1 LTWRILFYIFSL
13 ENFSQRDY
21 VWNENVIS
29 QIPRFY
35 PYSVAWFI
43 FFFALYPM
51 FNVVCR
57 ELFPKFYAKVA
68 VEKRAE
74 LMSYCVCVV
83 HHAVVVPFGMYKV
96 YKDMMRNENELRETN
111 YADEVAV
118 IIPFII
124 GYFLADTLA
133 YAVPKAMEGNL
144 EFLYHHTLGLGL
156 TFTVIYIENAL
167 VIKMC
172 PHMLMCEVSSLFFT
186 FAYFLR
192 LNGYRGTSIVTALE
206 LLFALSFF
214 LTRNVNL
221 SMLTFALKDELSV
234 KYPVAMF
241 FLVMIVLLQFYW
253 LYKIV
258 KSQLKSKNVAK
269 IEKNKKSK

>member
-1 LTWRILFYIFSL
+1 MLMIEHMLMIDMAYLMIIFSL
-13 ENFSQRDY
+13 DNFSQRDY

-57 ELFPKFYAKVA
+57 ELFPKFYANVA

-74 LMSYCVCVV
+74 LVSYCVCVV

-96 YKDMMRNENELRETN
+96 YKDMMRKENKLRETN
-111 YADEVAV
+111 YAGEVAV

-144 EFLYHHTLGLGL
+144 EFIYHHTLGLGL
-156 TFTVIYIENAL
+156 TFTVIYIEKAL
-167 VIKMC
+167 IIKMC
-172 PHMLMCEVSSLFFT
+172 PHMLMCEVWPIGRGVPARSKSST
-186 FAYFLR
+186 FRWLADM
-192 LNGYRGTSIVTALE
+192 NGRS
-206 LLFALSFF
+206 
-214 LTRNVNL
+214 RL
-221 SMLTFALKDELSV
+221 SMSGWSTRYAVPAEMDSSTNGC
-234 KYPVAMF
+234 VAD
-241 FLVMIVLLQFYW
+241 ICT
-253 LYKIV
+253 
-258 KSQLKSKNVAK
+258 SQPWAGV
-269 IEKNKKSK
+269 